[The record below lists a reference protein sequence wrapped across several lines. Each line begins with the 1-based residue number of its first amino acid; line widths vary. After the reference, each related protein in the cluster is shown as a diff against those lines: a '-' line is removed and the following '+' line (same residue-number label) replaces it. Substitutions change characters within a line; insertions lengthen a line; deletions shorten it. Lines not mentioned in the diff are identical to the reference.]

1 MVTTLEQ
8 QQREYEERDE
18 LDRQKTTIMQGL
30 RSGVVRVEFTKVDG
44 TNRVMICSLNSKYL
58 PETDEV
64 KVSTQS
70 EQKNAIAVFDLE
82 KNKWRSFRFSS
93 VKGFTTGVNY
103 D

>member
-8 QQREYEERDE
+8 QQREYEERNE
-18 LDRQKTTIMQGL
+18 LDRQRVAIIQGL
-30 RSGVVRVEFTKVDG
+30 RNGVVRVEFTKVDG

>member
-1 MVTTLEQ
+1 V
-8 QQREYEERDE
+8 
-18 LDRQKTTIMQGL
+18 KG
-30 RSGVVRVEFTKVDG
+30 FT
-44 TNRVMICSLNSKYL
+44 
-58 PETDEV
+58 ET
-64 KVSTQS
+64 

>member
-18 LDRQKTTIMQGL
+18 LERQRTTIMQGL
-30 RSGVVRVEFTKVDG
+30 RTGVVRVEFTKVDG
-44 TNRVMICSLNSKYL
+44 TNRVMVCSLNSKYL
-58 PETDEV
+58 PETDKV
-64 KVSTQS
+64 KGFTET

>member
-30 RSGVVRVEFTKVDG
+30 RSGVVRVECTKVDG
-44 TNRVMICSLNSKYL
+44 TNRVMVCSRNSKYL

-64 KVSTQS
+64 KVSTQT